1 MKGATLTFAFVLLIF
16 PAVLGSSL
24 TILYTNDLHSRL
36 SRVAS
41 LGELI
46 DQERRGEGSTL
57 LLDAGDCWH
66 DFRLP
71 VNAVWGAWEMTKW
84 MNSVSYDAMA
94 LGNHE
99 LYWGAD
105 ELARL
110 CGAAEFPVLCSNLIA
125 KRDIDPPFLPS
136 TVVTVGDL
144 QVLIVGLVTAELLPY
159 PDYPWLDLVPAERAL
174 QKILEQRGQDADL
187 AIALSHLSIERAS
200 MIATAVDG
208 IDVFLT
214 GHSHETTPK
223 PLVVNDSLI
232 VQAGA
237 FGEKLGKLQ
246 LEIDPET
253 GRISEAEN
261 VLLETE
267 RAPVCLNRGY
277 LELLKVALCAAI
289 FVVLML

>member
-1 MKGATLTFAFVLLIF
+1 LKGAVLGFSSVLLICSI
-16 PAVLGSSL
+16 VLGSSL
-24 TILYTNDLHSRL
+24 TVLSTNDLHSRL

-46 DQERRGEGSTL
+46 DQERRAGGSFL

-71 VNAVWGAWEMTKW
+71 VNAVWGAREMIEW
-84 MNSVSYDAMA
+84 MNSVSYDAVA

-105 ELARL
+105 ELGRL
-110 CGAAEFPVLCSNLIA
+110 IVEAEFPVLCSNLIP
-125 KRDIDPPFLPS
+125 KGDIDPPFTS
-136 TVVTVGDL
+136 SAVVSAGDL
-144 QVLIVGLVTAELLPY
+144 QVLIVGLITAELLPY
-159 PDYPWLDLVPAERAL
+159 PDYPWLDLVPAQQALKRTLEERG
-174 QKILEQRGQDADL
+174 EDADL
-187 AIALSHLSIERAS
+187 VIVIGHLSLERAS
-200 MIATAVDG
+200 MIASAVDG
-208 IDVFLT
+208 IGVFLT
-214 GHSHETTPK
+214 GHSHETTPH

-246 LEIDPET
+246 LEINPGT
-253 GRISEAEN
+253 GRVSEAQN
-261 VLLETE
+261 LLLETE
-267 RAPVCLNRGY
+267 RAPVCSNRGY
-277 LELLKVALCAAI
+277 LKLLKVALCAAI